1 MNPNIPYTWAHFSSN
16 PCLQNPIQGI
26 LRLFHD
32 FPLQSSIQFLL
43 PVGFIKVSGTQNSC
57 GNLIVTIA
65 AVLKDEISRIARKEI
80 RKETVVLKKA
90 SAQFRKD
97 IAKLK
102 RQVSNLQGRVSL
114 LEKRVLRDVPTQ
126 VAETDAKDVRFT
138 AKGLC
143 SQRKRLGLSAA
154 EYGRL
159 VGVTSLT
166 IYSWEKGTSR
176 PRKTLLPVLAS
187 IRQMGKREVHAR
199 LEQLSKGSPKKS

>member
-1 MNPNIPYTWAHFSSN
+1 MPNIA
-16 PCLQNPIQGI
+16 
-26 LRLFHD
+26 
-32 FPLQSSIQFLL
+32 
-43 PVGFIKVSGTQNSC
+43 VVIKE
-57 GNLIVTIA
+57 
-65 AVLKDEISRIARKEI
+65 EISRIARKEI
-80 RKETVVLKKA
+80 RSETTVLRKV
-90 SAQFRKD
+90 SAQYRRE
-97 IAKLK
+97 IAELK
-102 RQVSNLQGRVSL
+102 RQVSNLQGRISV

-126 VAETDAKDVRFT
+126 VPEAEAKGVRFT
-138 AKGLC
+138 AKGLL

-199 LEQLSKGSPKKS
+199 LEQLSKGHQKKS